1 MKFRPGPTSPAAWCR
16 LGAFTATAL
25 ALAGAPTWA
34 APGSA
39 NVSATVV
46 EAVPIGLPA
55 SALDLYLQRLNP
67 SGPFIG
73 SVLVRVI
80 GGIGDEPVA
89 LQLPSRQAVP
99 TEAPLTLEGGPAML
113 GQGLAMAV
121 TARMSKEQASEDQPV
136 AITIAFN

>member
-1 MKFRPGPTSPAAWCR
+1 MAGGPS
-16 LGAFTATAL
+16 
-25 ALAGAPTWA
+25 WA
-34 APGSA
+34 APGAA
-39 NVSATVV
+39 NVSATVI
-46 EAVPIGLPA
+46 EAVSIGLPA
-55 SALDLYLQRLNP
+55 SALDLYLERLNP

-89 LQLPSRQAVP
+89 LQLPSRTAVP
-99 TEAPLTLEGGPAML
+99 TDALLTLEGGPAML

-121 TARMSKEQASEDQPV
+121 TARMSSKEQAREDQPV